1 MSPMR
6 GNRRARH
13 SAVSARKVAAP
24 GGQPTRASRDEV
36 ERRKA
41 EHLRL
46 ATTQDVDTPRGP
58 GWADVYLLH
67 HALPVVDLSAVD
79 LGVEFL
85 GHRLRAPLAIA
96 AMTGGHRG
104 ASDVNARLA
113 RAAERFGLA
122 MGLGSQRAALRNPH
136 LARTY
141 AVAREAAPHAFLIAN
156 VGAAQLVPQDSGAP
170 LTPQQLSNAVAMIGA
185 NALAIHLN
193 FLEET
198 VQPEGDRRATGL
210 REAIARAVGSLAVPA
225 IAKETGAGI
234 SRTAALELRT
244 LGFRALDV
252 GGVGGTSF
260 AAIETA
266 RAEAQRDRRRVM
278 LGKVYRDWGIPTAVS
293 VVAASGAGLPIIA
306 TGGVRTG
313 LDAAKAIALGASIVG
328 VARPLLAAALQGE
341 AAVEAWITQ
350 FLEELRVA
358 IFLSGGGQVADL
370 RSATKVVGGETR
382 RWIEDLGDEGLRVP
396 APRSTGTM

>member
-1 MSPMR
+1 M
-6 GNRRARH
+6 
-13 SAVSARKVAAP
+13 
-24 GGQPTRASRDEV
+24 TSRQGEI

-46 ATTQDVDTPRGP
+46 ATTRDVDSRRGP
-58 GWADVYLLH
+58 GWADVHLVH
-67 HALPVVDLSAVD
+67 SALPTADLSAVD
-79 LGVEFL
+79 LSTEFL
-85 GHRLRAPLAIA
+85 GHRLRAPVAIA

-104 ASDVNARLA
+104 GGKVNARLA

-122 MGLGSQRAALRNPH
+122 MGLGSQRAALRSPR
-136 LARTY
+136 LAETY

-156 VGAAQLVPQDSGAP
+156 VGAAQLVPQDSGPP
-170 LTPQQLSNAVAMIGA
+170 LTFEQLSGAVAMIRA
-185 NALAIHLN
+185 NALAVHLN

-198 VQPEGDRRATGL
+198 IQPEGDRRVEGL
-210 REAIARAVGSLAVPA
+210 RDALRGAVRSLDVPA

-234 SRTAALELRT
+234 SSHAAGELSA

-266 RAEAQRDRRRVM
+266 RAEARGDRRKAALGRVY
-278 LGKVYRDWGIPTAVS
+278 GEWGIPTAVS
-293 VVAASGAGLPIIA
+293 VVAASTSGLPIIA

-313 LDAAKAIALGASIVG
+313 LDAAKAIALGAQIVG
-328 VARPLLAAALQGE
+328 IGRPLLAAALKGE
-341 AAVEAWITQ
+341 AAVAAWIAQ

-358 IFLSGGGQVADL
+358 IFLTGGRSVSDL
-370 RSATKVVGGETR
+370 RSGQTVVVGETR
-382 RWIEDLGDEGLRVP
+382 RWIEDLDLGRP
-396 APRSTGTM
+396 HRPASRPRASAPR

>member
-1 MSPMR
+1 MKGVR
-6 GNRRARH
+6 GGGRRRRPAARPG
-13 SAVSARKVAAP
+13 AAARRRTS
-24 GGQPTRASRDEV
+24 GDSRDEV

-46 ATTQDVDTPRGP
+46 ATSREVGSRRGP
-58 GWADVYLLH
+58 GWSDIQLLH
-67 HALPVVDLSAVD
+67 QALPVADLPAIDLSA
-79 LGVEFL
+79 EFL
-85 GHRLRAPLAIA
+85 GHRLGAPLAIA
-96 AMTGGHRG
+96 AMTGGHEG
-104 ASDVNARLA
+104 AGDVNARLA

-122 MGLGSQRAALRNPH
+122 MGLGSQRAALRNPR

-156 VGAAQLVPQDSGAP
+156 VGAAQLTAQDSGPP
-170 LTPQQLSNAVAMIGA
+170 LTPSQLASAVAMVGA

-198 VQPEGDRRATGL
+198 VQPEGDRLVTGL
-210 REAIARAVGSLAVPA
+210 RRALAAAVASLAVPA

-234 SRTAALELRT
+234 SHTAAVELRG

-252 GGVGGTSF
+252 GGAGGTSF

-266 RAEAQRDRRRVM
+266 RAEARGDLRRAELGRV
-278 LGKVYRDWGIPTAVS
+278 YQDWGIPTAVS
-293 VVAASGAGLPIIA
+293 IVAAGAAGLPIIA

-313 LDAAKAIALGASIVG
+313 LDAAKAIALGATLVAVG
-328 VARPLLAAALQGE
+328 RPLLAAALRGE

-358 IFLSGGGQVADL
+358 IFLSGGRRAADL
-370 RSATKVVGGETR
+370 RSAPRVVLGETR
-382 RWIEDLGDEGLRVP
+382 RWIEDLGCEAGLAP
-396 APRSTGTM
+396 APRPAGGL